1 MNAALVTRINTAI
14 IPTTPTAK
22 HLATSFRPLF
32 LNATSAH
39 AATASVSIVLLNGR
53 TSSTSVTQE
62 NANKTFASSTSAF
75 TARAHSRTARSTTN
89 DITQSSNLG
98 ANTTTHPFTP
108 DPIARAT
115 RYAAP
120 LLAYAPS
127 IDRAGASPEN
137 SHGIAVSTP
146 KTSLA
151 VTSFD
156 WNHSSGCTYPDANA
170 KTTRA
175 KASEYTNTRF
185 VAAIA
190 GAGDAR
196 ATEVGACDY
205 CNY

>member
-22 HLATSFRPLF
+22 HLATSFRPDS
-32 LNATSAH
+32 SARR
-39 AATASVSIVLLNGR
+39 APRASDGERLHRIAKRSHQQHERHPGERKQNVRVVNVRLHRSRAL
-53 TSSTSVTQE
+53 E
-62 NANKTFASSTSAF
+62 N
-75 TARAHSRTARSTTN
+75 REVDHD
-89 DITQSSNLG
+89 DIAQSSNRG

-151 VTSFD
+151 VTSVD

-170 KTTRA
+170 KTTRVR
-175 KASEYTNTRF
+175 ASEFTSTRF

-196 ATEVGACDY
+196 ATEVGARDY
-205 CNY
+205 ARN